1 MEITIQDT
9 DGRKIKDALLEY
21 SGPHYSTVA
30 DVVEQI
36 ENKLPIEIVLNREE
50 AKHLAL
56 ILDDANTDNWKLT
69 GKLID
74 KVAENL

>member
-1 MEITIQDT
+1 MEITIPDT

-21 SGPHYSTVA
+21 SGPHCLAVA

-36 ENKLPIEIVLNREE
+36 ENKLPIEIILNQEE

-56 ILDDANTDNWKLT
+56 ILGDANTNNWKLT

-74 KVAENL
+74 IVAEKL